1 MMIRR
6 ICSGPEPPEP
16 ILCRPVRDLETDP
29 PVDTSH
35 LQGFRLPGIVDLHVH
50 GGFGW
55 DFSFGDPDRLD
66 TMLDGFLQAGLT
78 GVVATLITT
87 SEEQR
92 CRALVDIATVA
103 ARRRRPPAIMGIY
116 LEGPFLAPA
125 RRGSH
130 AADLLRPP
138 DLAALRR
145 WQELARGMIR
155 FVTIAPEWPGAID
168 LIRPIQDELKIRV
181 AIGHTDADHATA
193 VAAFE
198 AGATHVT
205 HLYNAM
211 RPFTHRDPTAVSA
224 VLRHRNVLVELIA
237 DGIHVCPEI
246 IQMTFSLLGPERISL
261 ISDGVL
267 PAGLPDGVYQA
278 YGATLELTDGRCT
291 FQGGHLFG
299 GGRLL
304 LECIPLLVERVRL
317 PLRTIASCLSF
328 HPCHALGLDLPPGD
342 VLLDRQFRWLA
353 TRFGDQWYWAE

>member
-1 MMIRR
+1 M
-6 ICSGPEPPEP
+6 
-16 ILCRPVRDLETDP
+16 CRPFRDLETDL
-29 PVDTSH
+29 PVDTTT
-35 LQGFRLPGIVDLHVH
+35 LQGYRLPGIVDLHVH

-66 TMLDGFLQAGLT
+66 AMLDGFLQTGVT

-92 CRALVDIATVA
+92 CRALTDIAAVA
-103 ARRRRPPAIMGIY
+103 ARRLRPPSIMGIS
-116 LEGPFLAPA
+116 LEGPFLAPS

-130 AADLLRPP
+130 AEDLLRPP

-145 WQELARGMIR
+145 WQDLARGMIR
-155 FVTIAPEWPGAID
+155 FVTIAPELPGALA
-168 LIRPIQDELKIRV
+168 LIPAIQNELKIRV

-198 AGATHVT
+198 AGAIYVT

-211 RPFTHRDPTAVSA
+211 RPFTHRDPTVVSA

-246 IQMTFSLLGPERISL
+246 VQMTFGILGPERISL
-261 ISDGVL
+261 VSDCVL
-267 PAGLPDGVYQA
+267 PAGLSDGLHQA
-278 YGATLELTDGRCT
+278 YGTTLELKEGRCT

-304 LECIPLLVERVRL
+304 PECIPQLVERVRL
-317 PLRTIASCLSF
+317 PLKTIAACLSH

-342 VLLDRQFRWLA
+342 VLLDQRFGWLA
-353 TRFGDQWYWAE
+353 TRFGGQWYWAE